1 MQFFQQFEKV
11 KQINIGYVIRAGVVQ
26 IDSDVL
32 PGANWRVRSDWC
44 AASYRH
50 VESESLIVLSVIAA
64 NSDCFHINLSNIAYI
79 KHSLWSMGVLCFATE
94 YTGPCLSYLCKLGP
108 PQHKKQKFKLD
119 SNFRKIYA
127 CDLWPFV
134 LLHHTKWYQWFDYRN
149 LRLRIT
155 WIRTLWI
162 KSGF

>member
-50 VESESLIVLSVIAA
+50 VESESLIVLSAIAA
-64 NSDCFHINLSNIAYI
+64 NSDCFHINLSNIAFI
-79 KHSLWSMGVLCFATE
+79 KHSLWSMGRLCFQYEIHYYMRLYLFLATPFTS
-94 YTGPCLSYLCKLGP
+94 TGTTAEKYFLVCNI
-108 PQHKKQKFKLD
+108 QTFH
-119 SNFRKIYA
+119 II
-127 CDLWPFV
+127 V
-134 LLHHTKWYQWFDYRN
+134 LFLI
-149 LRLRIT
+149 LERIT
-155 WIRTLWI
+155 QMKIHNKIL
-162 KSGF
+162 KSYYQSLTVAAG